1 MEFGCATVLGEAM
14 EAHERAA
21 QRHEATVDLLA
32 QASLSELDAVRSAG
46 MARRAADERRLA
58 ATARNR
64 AETARARLAAE
75 GIAGHE

>member
-1 MEFGCATVLGEAM
+1 MAREWEAI
-14 EAHERAA
+14 EVHERAA
-21 QRHEATVDLLA
+21 QMHEATVDLLA